1 MRRKFIYC
9 TAKPDGEVS
18 QVFFIYFGKSV
29 LQAKQAQDLY
39 RRAEQLGH
47 FFSLFDDGAALFLD
61 AIVTHTSV
69 RPELTTYQ
77 SLLKYFVI

>member
-47 FFSLFDDGAALFLD
+47 IFSLFDDGAAHFLD

-69 RPELTTYQ
+69 RPQLTTYQ

>member
-47 FFSLFDDGAALFLD
+47 FFSLFDDESARFLD

-69 RPELTTYQ
+69 RPQLATYQ

>member
-18 QVFFIYFGKSV
+18 QVFFIYFGKSI
-29 LQAKQAQDLY
+29 LQAKQAQELY
-39 RRAEQLGH
+39 RRAELLGH
-47 FFSLFDDGAALFLD
+47 YFTLFDNEAARFID
-61 AIVTHTSV
+61 AIVAHTNV
-69 RPELTTYQ
+69 RPQLATYQ

>member
-47 FFSLFDDGAALFLD
+47 YFTLFDNEAARFVD

-69 RPELTTYQ
+69 RPQLTTYQ